1 MYFTTISTTFSAA
14 HFLREYEGRCENLHG
29 HNWRVEVTVR
39 CRDLDKAGMGVDFR
53 ILKERTAAVL
63 ARLDHSVVNEQ
74 EPFTTENPSSE
85 NLARFIFDELA
96 VALDDDRVKMHAVTV
111 WESDTSCASYFE
123 P

>member
-1 MYFTTISTTFSAA
+1 MYLTSISTTFSAA

-39 CRDLDKAGMGVDFR
+39 CSDLDKAGMGVDFR
-53 ILKERTAAVL
+53 VLKERTAAVL

-74 EPFTTENPSSE
+74 EPFTSENPSSE

-96 VALDDDRVKMHAVTV
+96 AALDDDRVKMHAVVV
-111 WESDTSCASYFE
+111 WESDTSRAEYR

>member
-1 MYFTTISTTFSAA
+1 MYLTTISTTFSAA

-39 CRDLDKAGMGVDFR
+39 CEELDQAGMGLDFR
-53 ILKERTAAVL
+53 ALKERTAAVL

-74 EPFTTENPSSE
+74 EPFTAENPSSE
-85 NLARFIFDELA
+85 NLARYIFEELDS
-96 VALDDDRVKMHAVTV
+96 ALDDGRVGMHAVTV
-111 WESDTSCASYFE
+111 WESDTSRAEYR